1 MRPSHHEA
9 LDRWLA
15 AERDDQF
22 DDADAALREMFE
34 ALPLFAPPAGFA
46 DRVLART
53 GLPMRQMA
61 RMQEIAT
68 RSVFAARALRLVLV
82 LSLIATALGAIWLPP
97 TLHALA
103 RLWSLSDV
111 VQLGMW
117 AVAAGSR
124 ALATVLRFGD
134 WVFSLGRALA
144 EPLMAPRVMATVTV
158 SLLVSGLAF
167 RFLRDQISG
176 ERSWNHVHPV

>member
-15 AERDDQF
+15 AERDDRF

-34 ALPLFAPPAGFA
+34 ALPLVAPPAGFA

-53 GLPMRQMA
+53 GLLPVT
-61 RMQEIAT
+61 RMQEVEP
-68 RSVFAARALRLVLV
+68 RSVFASRALRLALV
-82 LSLIATALGAIWLPP
+82 LSLIATALGVIWLPP
-97 TLHALA
+97 TLQALN

-124 ALATVLRFGD
+124 ALATVLRIGD
-134 WVFSLGRALA
+134 WIISLGRALA
-144 EPLMAPRVMATVTV
+144 EPLMAPGVMATLTV
-158 SLLVSGLAF
+158 SLLASGLAF

-176 ERSWNHVHPV
+176 ERSFNHVHPV

>member
-15 AERDDQF
+15 AERDDRS
-22 DDADAALREMFE
+22 DSADIADAALRELFE
-34 ALPLFAPPAGFA
+34 ALPLLAPPAGFA

-53 GLPMRQMA
+53 GLQTA
-61 RMQEIAT
+61 AT
-68 RSVFAARALRLVLV
+68 RSVFASRVLRLALV

-97 TLHALA
+97 TLRALA
-103 RLWSLSDV
+103 GLWSLGDV
-111 VQLGMW
+111 VELGIW

-124 ALATVLRFGD
+124 GLATVLSVWD
-134 WVFSLGRALA
+134 WVFSLGRTVAG
-144 EPLMAPRVMATVTV
+144 PLMTPQVTGALTLC
-158 SLLVSGLAF
+158 LLVSGLAF

-176 ERSWNHVHPV
+176 ERSWNHVHPI

>member
-15 AERDDQF
+15 AERGDRF
-22 DDADAALREMFE
+22 DDADTALREMFE
-34 ALPLFAPPAGFA
+34 ALPLVAPPAGFA

-53 GLPMRQMA
+53 ELLPVA
-61 RMQEIAT
+61 AT
-68 RSVFAARALRLVLV
+68 RSVFASRALRLVLV
-82 LSLIATALGAIWLPP
+82 LSLIAVALGAVWLPP
-97 TLHALA
+97 TLQAFN

-117 AVAAGSR
+117 ALAAGSR
-124 ALATVLRFGD
+124 ALATVLRIGD
-134 WVFSLGRALA
+134 WIFSLRQALA
-144 EPLMAPRVMATVTV
+144 EPLMTPGVMATLTV
-158 SLLVSGLAF
+158 SLLASGLAF